1 MRYLDRLRAGG
12 WTGVAVY
19 LVIAVGTLGVLS
31 YLLKKSD
38 RTHLTKGALMVM
50 LMYLAVG
57 AFMLLASRVF
67 VTKREDSQ

>member
-19 LVIAVGTLGVLS
+19 LAIALGTLAVLS

-38 RTHLTKGALMVM
+38 RTHLTTGALMVM
-50 LMYLAVG
+50 LMYVAVG
-57 AFMLLASRVF
+57 AFMLLAARVF

>member
-12 WTGVAVY
+12 WTGVAIY
-19 LVIAVGTLGVLS
+19 LTIALGTLAVLS

-38 RTHLTKGALMVM
+38 RTDLTKGALMVM
-50 LMYLAVG
+50 LMYVAVG

-67 VTKREDSQ
+67 VTKREDTQ

>member
-12 WTGVAVY
+12 WTGVAIY
-19 LVIAVGTLGVLS
+19 LAIALGTLAVLS

-38 RTHLTKGALMVM
+38 RTDPTKGALMVM
-50 LMYLAVG
+50 LMYVAVG